1 MKLKKVMAW
10 LVVSLV
16 LATSAFAQEPRPSS
30 PKVVFEIL
38 PRQDTYYVGQRVTAR
53 LSIDFDEAE
62 LSSQIGTE
70 GLPDGNT
77 AQMSE
82 FSRVNTGNPNKLA
95 YTASLII
102 LKQGLNIFAPTLSG
116 QMAVRVKSSGF
127 FSNRRIYSFSSQSAP
142 VEMNVKVPPE
152 TGRPDNYCGAVGE
165 YTLDAELAPR
175 TCMVGDLLTLKWT
188 LGGNGTAD
196 DVTKVE
202 YKPGKD
208 FRVYPPR
215 VTSQADGVVSCSQ
228 VIIPLSTNVTSAAA
242 FKLSVFDPVKG
253 EYKELSS
260 GPFSLRVGVRVISET
275 PTNTLSKLVY
285 RTEPEETQQQGLTNG
300 NGWMRFLH
308 RKRGETAL
316 LSVSASARLCPDAV
330 SRILFEIPA
339 GSSIEVRERY
349 GDWARVLHDGAAGW
363 IPSVVLGQGAR
374 SREKGY

>member
-1 MKLKKVMAW
+1 MTVRNFIAW
-10 LVVSLV
+10 LAVGLIFV
-16 LATSAFAQEPRPSS
+16 TCAFAQEGAPPA

-38 PRQDTYYVGQRVTAR
+38 PKQDTYYVGQRVTAR
-53 LSIDFDEAE
+53 LSIDLGEAE
-62 LSSQIGTE
+62 LSSQVGTE

-82 FSRVNTGNPNKLA
+82 FRQVTTGNPQTLMFS
-95 YTASLII
+95 ASMII
-102 LKQGLNIFAPTLSG
+102 LKQGLNIFAPVLSG
-116 QMAVRVKSSGF
+116 QMAIRVKSSGF
-127 FSNRRIYSFSSQSAP
+127 FSSRRIYPFRAQSEP
-142 VEMNVKVPPE
+142 VEMQVKVPPE
-152 TGRPDNYCGAVGE
+152 AGRPENYCGAVGE
-165 YTLDAELAPR
+165 YRLDAELTPR
-175 TCMVGDLLTLKWT
+175 TCMVGDLLTLKWA
-188 LGGNGTAD
+188 LVGNGTAD

-242 FKLSVFDPVKG
+242 FNLSVFNPLKG
-253 EYKELSS
+253 EYTELSS
-260 GPFSLRVGVRVISET
+260 GPFRLRVGVRVISEA
-275 PTNTLSKLVY
+275 PTNTLSSLVY
-285 RTEPEETQQQGLTNG
+285 RTEPEETVQQALTNG
-300 NGWMRFLH
+300 DGWLRFLH
-308 RKRGETAL
+308 RKRGETAS

-363 IPSVVLGQGAR
+363 IPSAVIG
-374 SREKGY
+374 EK